1 MKKKINK
8 KIIKFGILGLGRVV
22 EKRVAQVF
30 LKELNNSKVVIVFD
44 KIRKKREKYK
54 KLFNCKSANSLNEF
68 LKEKLDYIYIATDSG
83 NHYKNILDCFRFNH
97 NVIVEKPPVLR
108 LNHLLILD
116 KISKKKKIRFFFL
129 LSKQI

>member
-8 KIIKFGILGLGRVV
+8 KIIKFGIFGLGRVV

-30 LKELNNSKVVIVFD
+30 LKELNNSKVVTVFD
-44 KIRKKREKYK
+44 KIRKKRDKYK

-97 NVIVEKPPVLR
+97 NVIVEKPLCLKVSQLKK
-108 LNHLLILD
+108 LHNIA
-116 KISKKKKIRFFFL
+116 KKKGLFIFENMHCK
-129 LSKQI
+129 